1 MGIVGQDGG
10 EGEQAG
16 AGGDGRHA
24 GRGEAQG
31 QWGDGQGQALELGQ
45 VLHLELL
52 LQRVKELEIIFSL
65 CPECS
70 IIVLTQTLDANMLKA
85 A

>member
-1 MGIVGQDGG
+1 MGVVGQDRG

-16 AGGDGRHA
+16 AGGDSRHA

-31 QWGDGQGQALELGQ
+31 QRGDRQGQTLELGQ

-52 LQRVKELEIIFSL
+52 LERVKR
-65 CPECS
+65 
-70 IIVLTQTLDANMLKA
+70 
-85 A
+85 

>member
-1 MGIVGQDGG
+1 MGVVGQDGG

-16 AGGDGRHA
+16 AGGDSRHA

-31 QWGDGQGQALELGQ
+31 QRGDRQGQTLELGQ

-52 LQRVKELEIIFSL
+52 LQRVKTMEVIF
-65 CPECS
+65 PGRPKCS
-70 IIVLTQTLDANMLKA
+70 MLTC
-85 A
+85 